1 MKKIKI
7 LVGAL
12 LIGSTM
18 MMSSCSDDFLDTKPS
33 SSVDESL
40 VLSTADG
47 LLAAVNGMHR
57 NMYVRQNSSQGQNGY
72 TSQMIISDVMA
83 EDVVFPT
90 AGNNWFVSQ
99 LRWLDAANEN
109 SGSVAYAWDFW
120 YSMIKNSNKIIVKGA
135 NATGE

>member
-57 NMYVRQNSSQGQNGY
+57 NMYVRQN
-72 TSQMIISDVMA
+72 
-83 EDVVFPT
+83 
-90 AGNNWFVSQ
+90 
-99 LRWLDAANEN
+99 
-109 SGSVAYAWDFW
+109 
-120 YSMIKNSNKIIVKGA
+120 
-135 NATGE
+135 